1 MAARGVRLLLKAS
14 IGSLILH
21 PLAKLPAHFLAAI
34 DTVVMKVPAVLCV
47 LSATLASAYT
57 PKARLL
63 SKFQQPTADA
73 VLACPTTKGP
83 LSTER
88 KYIGSVVRTCK
99 VSADG
104 VRYPANEVRRL
115 LPPPSASPWQPS
127 AAAAAAAACSCHL
140 SRAAGAGVR
149 RPAAFERQA

>member
-1 MAARGVRLLLKAS
+1 MRKYRPTS
-14 IGSLILH
+14 W
-21 PLAKLPAHFLAAI
+21 PPRF
-34 DTVVMKVPAVLCV
+34 TVVMKVPAVLCV

-104 VRYPANEVRRL
+104 VRYPANEVRRP
-115 LPPPSASPWQPS
+115 LPPPSASSWQPG
-127 AAAAAAAACSCHL
+127 AAAIAAAAAACSPL
-140 SRAAGAGVR
+140 SC
-149 RPAAFERQA
+149 

>member
-1 MAARGVRLLLKAS
+1 
-14 IGSLILH
+14 
-21 PLAKLPAHFLAAI
+21 
-34 DTVVMKVPAVLCV
+34 MKVLAVLCV

-99 VSADG
+99 VNADG
-104 VRYPANEVRRL
+104 VRYPANEVR
-115 LPPPSASPWQPS
+115 LPSPFMYVSPWQPS
-127 AAAAAAAACSCHL
+127 AAAAIAAAAALLTPC
-140 SRAAGAGVR
+140 SRAARAGVR
-149 RPAAFERQA
+149 RPAAFQRQA

>member
-1 MAARGVRLLLKAS
+1 
-14 IGSLILH
+14 
-21 PLAKLPAHFLAAI
+21 
-34 DTVVMKVPAVLCV
+34 MKVLAVLCV

-99 VSADG
+99 VNADG
-104 VRYPANEVRRL
+104 VRYPANEVR
-115 LPPPSASPWQPS
+115 LPSPFMYVSPWGTW
-127 AAAAAAAACSCHL
+127 
-140 SRAAGAGVR
+140 RAESTPCV
-149 RPAAFERQA
+149 

>member
-1 MAARGVRLLLKAS
+1 
-14 IGSLILH
+14 
-21 PLAKLPAHFLAAI
+21 
-34 DTVVMKVPAVLCV
+34 MKVLAVLCV

-99 VSADG
+99 VNADG
-104 VRYPANEVRRL
+104 VRYPANEVR
-115 LPPPSASPWQPS
+115 LPSPFMYVSPWGTWRAESTHTQNRSFTGGKERDVWVPPRRE
-127 AAAAAAAACSCHL
+127 AAAH
-140 SRAAGAGVR
+140 GAERKTEVPLR
-149 RPAAFERQA
+149 R

>member
-1 MAARGVRLLLKAS
+1 
-14 IGSLILH
+14 
-21 PLAKLPAHFLAAI
+21 
-34 DTVVMKVPAVLCV
+34 MKVRAVLCV
-47 LSATLASAYT
+47 LGATLASAYT

-104 VRYPANEVRRL
+104 VRYPANEVR
-115 LPPPSASPWQPS
+115 LPSPFMYVSPWGTW
-127 AAAAAAAACSCHL
+127 
-140 SRAAGAGVR
+140 RAESTPCV
-149 RPAAFERQA
+149 